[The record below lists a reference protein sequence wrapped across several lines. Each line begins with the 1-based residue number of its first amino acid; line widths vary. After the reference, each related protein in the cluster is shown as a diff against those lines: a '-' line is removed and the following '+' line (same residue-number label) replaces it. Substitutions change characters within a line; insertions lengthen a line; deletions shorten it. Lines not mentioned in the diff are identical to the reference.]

1 MLMTATSEIVHAV
14 LSLARRAD
22 SKLAQ
27 GATRNAAVLVAERGA
42 RRLEDARTMRD
53 LSRLG
58 FSEEPATSA
67 TEPSSRRSPR
77 PADRG

>member
-1 MLMTATSEIVHAV
+1 MLMTSTSEIVHAV

-22 SKLAQ
+22 STLAQ
-27 GATRNAAVLVAERGA
+27 GAARNAAVCVAERGA

-58 FSEEPATSA
+58 FEEESA
-67 TEPSSRRSPR
+67 ASGARPSNRR
-77 PADRG
+77 